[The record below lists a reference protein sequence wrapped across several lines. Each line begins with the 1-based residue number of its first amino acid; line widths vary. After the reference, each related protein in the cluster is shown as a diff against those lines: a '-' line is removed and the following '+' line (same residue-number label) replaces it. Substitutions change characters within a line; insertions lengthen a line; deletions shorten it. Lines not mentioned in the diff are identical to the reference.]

1 MITNRW
7 TAVDRRGFLAAATA
21 AGVLLAVTACGTGG
35 GGAGGAGG
43 ATGAGGGDANAALT
57 VWFPGNSAPEIE
69 LVTKRLV
76 PEFEAA
82 NKAKV
87 QVTFVDWAQMSPKL
101 NAGFA
106 GNSAP
111 DVFGHGPAAAAGF
124 AAAGRIEP
132 LDDRIAALPAED
144 RTDLAPYLA
153 GGRVD
158 GTQYLI
164 PLGGNGVLVAYRKDL
179 LSEAGV
185 TEPATW
191 AEAAEAARK
200 LTVREGGTIQRAGL
214 MLQSA
219 KIQRVQSFQGL
230 IGSEGGTLLS
240 QDGRKVT
247 WNSPEGVKALEYFAG
262 LYSGDARVSDQLGR
276 DFANQP
282 AGQNPLATGKAAMV
296 SATAGQVLQMVKAV
310 PGLASKIGVLPPL
323 KAADAKTF
331 GGATTGLFVNADSA
345 RKDLAWKFTAFMVSE
360 GVNERY
366 AEAVGGL
373 PVRASAAQG
382 AYVTGQPL
390 LKPFIDAAP
399 AYQGSPNVPAWVQ
412 VRDVLDKHLEEAL
425 AGKATAK
432 KALDDAAAEA
442 GPLLAAQ

>member
-7 TAVDRRGFLAAATA
+7 TAVGRRGFLAVAVS
-21 AGVLLAVTACGTGG
+21 AGVLLAATACGTGG
-35 GGAGGAGG
+35 GGSGSGGAG
-43 ATGAGGGDANAALT
+43 AADTLT

-69 LVTKRLV
+69 LVTKTLV
-76 PEFEAA
+76 PEFESA
-82 NKAKV
+82 NKTRV

-106 GNSAP
+106 GNNAP
-111 DVFGHGPAAAAGF
+111 DVFGHGPAVAAGF
-124 AAAGRIEP
+124 AAAKRIEP
-132 LDDRIAALPAED
+132 LDARIAALPEAD

-153 GGRVD
+153 SGQVAGG
-158 GTQYLI
+158 QYLI

-179 LSEAGV
+179 LEKAGV
-185 TEPATW
+185 AEPATW
-191 AEAAEAARK
+191 AEAAEAAGK
-200 LTVREGGTIQRAGL
+200 LTVREGGAIQRAGL

-219 KIQRVQSFQGL
+219 KIQRVQSFQAL
-230 IGSEGGTLLS
+230 IGSEGGELLS
-240 QDGRKVT
+240 SDGKEVT

-262 LYSGDARVSDQLGR
+262 LYSGDGKVSDQLGL

-296 SATAGQVLQMVKAV
+296 TATGGQILQMVKAV
-310 PGLASKIGVLPPL
+310 PDLASKIGVLPPL
-323 KAADAKTF
+323 KAVDAKTF
-331 GGATTGLFVNADSA
+331 GGATTGLFVNADSKK
-345 RKDLAWKFTAFMVSE
+345 KDLAWKFVEFMVSK

-366 AEAVGGL
+366 AESVGGL

-399 AYQGSPNVPAWVQ
+399 AYVGSPNVPAWVQ
-412 VRDVLDKHLEEAL
+412 VRDVLDKHLETAL

-432 KALDDAAAEA
+432 QALDDAAAEA
-442 GPLLAAQ
+442 GPLLTAQ

>member
-7 TAVDRRGFLAAATA
+7 TAVGRRGFLAVAVG
-21 AGVLLAVTACGTGG
+21 AGVLLAATACGTGG
-35 GGAGGAGG
+35 GSGSG
-43 ATGAGGGDANAALT
+43 GGGDTAGTLT

-69 LVTKRLV
+69 LVTKKLV
-76 PEFEAA
+76 PEFESA
-82 NKAKV
+82 NKTRV

-106 GNSAP
+106 GNNAP

-124 AAAGRIEP
+124 AAAKRIEP
-132 LDDRIAALPAED
+132 LDARIAALPEAD

-153 GGRVD
+153 SGQVAGG
-158 GTQYLI
+158 QYLI
-164 PLGGNGVLVAYRKDL
+164 PLGGSGVLVAYRKDL
-179 LSEAGV
+179 LGKAGV

-191 AEAAEAARK
+191 TEAAEAARK
-200 LTVREGGTIQRAGL
+200 LTVRDGGAIQQAGL

-230 IGSEGGTLLS
+230 IGSEGGELLS
-240 QDGRKVT
+240 ADGKEVT

-262 LYSGDARVSDQLGR
+262 LYGGDGKVSDQLGL

-296 SATAGQVLQMVKAV
+296 TATTGQILQMVKAV
-310 PGLASKIGVLPPL
+310 PDLASKIGVLPPL
-323 KAADAKTF
+323 KAVDAKTF

-345 RKDLAWKFTAFMVSE
+345 KKDLAWKFVEFMVSK

-399 AYQGSPNVPAWVQ
+399 AYVGSPNVPAWVQ

-432 KALDDAAAEA
+432 QALDDAAAEA